1 MRIRH
6 GVVAAVALS
15 LALSACSSTTDST
28 GEATEG
34 ASEAASSGPAVDLR
48 WRTRPDNQAE
58 ADVYQGISDEITA
71 RNIGLNLTYEA
82 GNSEGSPYQDKLKT
96 ELSAGTAPDVF
107 WIPGTD
113 VADFAKA
120 GLILNASEV
129 SSAAGFNAADFYA
142 GPMDQLST
150 DPATGVKGDGFVWG
164 VPRDVSTFALYLN
177 LDLIDQAG
185 VDDPRQLAAD
195 GEWTWDAFEKTAK
208 AITDLG
214 GGVKGFGANSWW
226 ANWGYWVNSAGG
238 SFFNDDRTA
247 CNLDSTE
254 SIAGIDFLKNL
265 YADDLGVAFG
275 EDAEPVYKSG
285 KLGMFINGRW
295 ATPGSREIT
304 DFNWDVAPL
313 PTGDAPGNNWQ
324 FWGAYVIN
332 ANTADPAAAWKL
344 VAELTSLEV
353 QDKLASLGAN
363 IPSRTSQDA
372 IDKFLTYT
380 PPANN
385 QAFVDG
391 IQNDAVAEGP
401 LWKGNWPAFDKAAGD
416 EVTALMN
423 GKITI
428 DEYEKSI
435 CEVTASAFE

>member
-6 GVVAAVALS
+6 GVVGAVGLA
-15 LALSACSSTTDST
+15 LALSACSSTTSEPTTDAS
-28 GEATEG
+28 AG
-34 ASEAASSGPAVDLR
+34 ASEAAAETVDLR

-58 ADVYQGISDEITA
+58 ADVYQQISDDITA
-71 RNIGLNLTYEA
+71 KGIGLNLTYEA

-113 VADFAKA
+113 VADFAKD

-142 GPMDQLST
+142 GPMDQLLV
-150 DPATGVKGDGFVWG
+150 DPATGQKADGFVWG

-177 LDLIDQAG
+177 LDLIDEAG

-214 GGVKGFGANSWW
+214 GGVKGFGAGGWW
-226 ANWGYWVNSAGG
+226 ANWGYFVNSGGG
-238 SFFNDDRTA
+238 SFFNEDRTA
-247 CNLDSTE
+247 CNLNSPE
-254 SIAGIDFLKNL
+254 SIDGIEYYQNL
-265 YADDLGVAFG
+265 YGQDLGVAFG
-275 EDAEPVYKSG
+275 EDPEPVYKSG

-313 PTGDAPGNNWQ
+313 PTGPAPGNNWQ

-332 ANTADPAAAWKL
+332 ADTADPAAAWKL
-344 VAELTSLEV
+344 VAELTSVEV
-353 QDKLASLGAN
+353 QDQIASLGAN
-363 IPSRTSQDA
+363 IPSRVSQEA
-372 IDKFLTYT
+372 VDKFLTYT

-385 QAFVDG
+385 QAFIDG

-401 LWKGNWPAFDKAAGD
+401 LWQGNWPAFDKAAGD
-416 EVTALMN
+416 TVTALMN
-423 GKITI
+423 GTIDI
-428 DEYEKSI
+428 DEYEKTI
-435 CEVTASAFE
+435 CEVTAPAFE

>member
-6 GVVAAVALS
+6 GVVAALGLS
-15 LALSACSSTTDST
+15 LALSACSSTEDATDDST
-28 GEATEG
+28 TSASAAAGET
-34 ASEAASSGPAVDLR
+34 VDLR

-58 ADVYQGISDEITA
+58 ADVYQKISDEITA
-71 RNIGLNLTYEA
+71 KNIGLNLTYEA

-113 VADFAKA
+113 VADFAKS

-129 SSAAGFNAADFYA
+129 ASAAGFNPTDFYA
-142 GPMDQLST
+142 GPMDQLLV
-150 DPATGVKGDGFVWG
+150 DPATGQKADGFVWG

-185 VDDPRQLAAD
+185 VDDPKQLAAD
-195 GEWTWDAFEKTAK
+195 GKWTWDAFQETAK
-208 AITDLG
+208 AISDLG
-214 GGVKGFGANSWW
+214 GGVKGFGAGGWW

-238 SFFNDDRTA
+238 SFFNAERTA

-254 SIAGIDFLKNL
+254 SVNGIEYYQKLYDAG
-265 YADDLGVAFG
+265 YGVKFG
-275 EDAEPVYKSG
+275 EDPEPVYKSG
-285 KLGMFINGRW
+285 KLGMFVNGRW

-304 DFNWDVAPL
+304 DFNWDVAPM
-313 PTGDAPGNNWQ
+313 PTGAAPGGNWQ

-332 ANTADPAAAWKL
+332 AKTADPAAAWKL

-353 QDKLASLGAN
+353 QDQIASLGAN
-363 IPSRTSQDA
+363 IPSRDSQEAVDA
-372 IDKFLTYT
+372 FLTYT
-380 PPANN
+380 PPQNN

-391 IQNDAVAEGP
+391 IQNNAAPEGP
-401 LWKGNWPAFDKAAGD
+401 LWKGNWPEFDKATND
-416 EVTALMN
+416 VVTKFMN
-423 GKITI
+423 GDITV
-428 DEYEKSI
+428 DQYKSTI
-435 CEVTASAFE
+435 CKVTESAFE

>member
-15 LALSACSSTTDST
+15 LALTACSSTEEGTDDST
-28 GEATEG
+28 ATG
-34 ASEAASSGPAVDLR
+34 AASPAAETVDLR

-58 ADVYQGISDEITA
+58 ADVYKSISDEITA
-71 RNIGLNLTYEA
+71 KNIGLNLTYEA

-129 SSAAGFNAADFYA
+129 ASAAGFNAADFYA
-142 GPMDQLST
+142 GPMDQLLV
-150 DPATGVKGDGFVWG
+150 DPATGQKADGFVWG

-185 VDDPRQLAAD
+185 VDDPRELAAN
-195 GEWTWDAFEKTAK
+195 GEWDWDAFQETAK

-214 GGVKGFGANSWW
+214 GGVKGFGAGGWW

-238 SFFNDDRTA
+238 SFFTDDRTG
-247 CNLDSTE
+247 CNLDSDE
-254 SIAGIDFLKNL
+254 SVQGIEYYQKL
-265 YADDLGVAFG
+265 YTDGYGVKFG
-275 EDAEPVYKSG
+275 EDPEPVYKSG
-285 KLGMFINGRW
+285 KLGMFVNGRW

-304 DFNWDVAPL
+304 DFNWDVAPM
-313 PTGDAPGNNWQ
+313 PTGPEPGGNWQ

-332 ANTADPAAAWKL
+332 AKTADPAAAWKL

-353 QDKLASLGAN
+353 QNKIASLGAN

-372 IDKFLTYT
+372 ITQFLTYT
-380 PPANN
+380 PPQNN

-391 IQNDAVAEGP
+391 IQDNPQAEGP
-401 LWKGNWPAFDKAAGD
+401 LWAGNWPEFDKATND
-416 EVTALMN
+416 VVTKFMN
-423 GKITI
+423 GDISV
-428 DEYEKSI
+428 DEYQSTI
-435 CEVTASAFE
+435 CKVTESAFE

>member
-6 GVVAAVALS
+6 GVVGAVGLA
-15 LALSACSSTTDST
+15 LALSACSSTTSEPTTDAS
-28 GEATEG
+28 AG
-34 ASEAASSGPAVDLR
+34 ASEGAATEAVDLR

-58 ADVYQGISDEITA
+58 ADVYQKISDEITA

-120 GLILNASEV
+120 GLILNASDV
-129 SSAAGFNAADFYA
+129 SAEAGFNAADFYP
-142 GPMDQLST
+142 GPTDQLLV
-150 DPATGVKGDGFVWG
+150 DPASGQKADGFVWG

-177 LDLIDQAG
+177 LDLIDEAG

-195 GEWTWDAFEKTAK
+195 GEWTWDAFEETAK

-214 GGVKGFGANSWW
+214 GGVKGFGAGGWW
-226 ANWGYWVNSAGG
+226 ANWGYFVNSGGG

-247 CNLDSTE
+247 CNLDSPE
-254 SIAGIDFLKNL
+254 SIEGIAYYQNL
-265 YADDLGVAFG
+265 YGQDYGVAFG
-275 EDAEPVYKSG
+275 EDPEPVYKSG

-313 PTGDAPGNNWQ
+313 PTGPAPGNNWQ

-332 ANTADPAAAWKL
+332 AETADPAAAWKL
-344 VAELTSLEV
+344 VAELTSIEV
-353 QDKLASLGAN
+353 QDQIASLGAN
-363 IPSRTSQDA
+363 IPSRVSQEA
-372 IDKFLTYT
+372 VDKFLTYT

-416 EVTALMN
+416 TVTALMN
-423 GKITI
+423 GTITI
-428 DEYEKSI
+428 DEYEESI
-435 CEVTASAFE
+435 CKVTASAFE